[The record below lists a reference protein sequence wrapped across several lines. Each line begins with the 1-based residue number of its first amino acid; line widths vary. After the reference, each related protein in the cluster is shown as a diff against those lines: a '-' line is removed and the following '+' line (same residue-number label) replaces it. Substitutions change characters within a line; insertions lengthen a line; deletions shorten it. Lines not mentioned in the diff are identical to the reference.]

1 MSRSDDRGWQGT
13 GPRFRGG
20 PAANRRRGGFLRRGQ
35 RGLTLVEL
43 MIVVTI
49 IAIIAAVAIA
59 VYQDI
64 VKKSKLAADQ
74 GVVSS
79 LRSAVAI
86 YYGRSNGLFPATFA
100 AVESLVQP
108 APVYNCTV
116 PPTYDKNN
124 GRITFAATARGLP
137 VTDLRDCP

>member
-1 MSRSDDRGWQGT
+1 V
-13 GPRFRGG
+13 
-20 PAANRRRGGFLRRGQ
+20 RGQ
-35 RGLTLVEL
+35 KGLTLVEL

-49 IAIIAAVAIA
+49 IAIIAAVAVA

-86 YYGRSNGLFPATFA
+86 YYGRSNGLFPATFG

-108 APVYNCTV
+108 APVYNCAV
-116 PPTYDKNN
+116 MPAYDKNN
-124 GRITFAATARGLP
+124 GKITFDATIN
-137 VTDLRDCP
+137 DCP

>member
-1 MSRSDDRGWQGT
+1 MSGRDREGMRATDPGS
-13 GPRFRGG
+13 RRLR
-20 PAANRRRGGFLRRGQ
+20 AAIRQRRRSRTCDQ

-49 IAIIAAVAIA
+49 IAIIASVAIA

-74 GVVSS
+74 AIVAS

-86 YYGRSNGLFPATFA
+86 YYGRSNGGFPATMA
-100 AVESLVQP
+100 SVETLVQP
-108 APVYNCTV
+108 TPVYNCSV
-116 PPTYDKNN
+116 SPVYDNAN
-124 GRITFAATARGLP
+124 GKITFTATLG
-137 VTDLRDCP
+137 DCP

>member
-1 MSRSDDRGWQGT
+1 MSEGDPEGMRATAPGSR
-13 GPRFRGG
+13 RLR
-20 PAANRRRGGFLRRGQ
+20 ASIRRGRRSRTRDQ

-74 GVVSS
+74 GVVAS

-86 YYGRSNGLFPATFA
+86 YYGRSNGLFPATMT
-100 AVESLVQP
+100 AVEGLVQP
-108 APVYNCTV
+108 APVYNCSV
-116 PPTYDKNN
+116 PPVYDNAN
-124 GRITFAATARGLP
+124 GKITFSAVLS
-137 VTDLRDCP
+137 DCP

>member
-1 MSRSDDRGWQGT
+1 MRPVDAKRVGRR
-13 GPRFRGG
+13 PRGG
-20 PAANRRRGGFLRRGQ
+20 RLARDE

-43 MIVVTI
+43 MVVVTI
-49 IAIIAAVAIA
+49 IAIIAAISMA

-86 YYGRSNGLFPATFA
+86 YYGKNNGIFPGSRG
-100 AVESLVQP
+100 AVNSLVQP
-108 APVYNCTV
+108 APVFQCTV
-116 PPTYDKNN
+116 
-124 GRITFAATARGLP
+124 LP
-137 VTDLRDCP
+137 VYDATNGKLTFTATLADCP

>member
-1 MSRSDDRGWQGT
+1 MSERDRGEGRAT
-13 GPRFRGG
+13 DASRDLR
-20 PAANRRRGGFLRRGQ
+20 AATRRCRRSRRGDQ

-43 MIVVTI
+43 MVVVTI

-74 GVVSS
+74 GIVSS

-86 YYGRSNGLFPATFA
+86 YYGRSNGLFPVNMAS
-100 AVESLVQP
+100 VEALVQP
-108 APVYNCTV
+108 LPVYNCSV
-116 PPTYDKNN
+116 PPVYDSAN
-124 GRITFAATARGLP
+124 GKLTFTASLA
-137 VTDLRDCP
+137 DCP

>member
-1 MSRSDDRGWQGT
+1 MTERDCDDSGTSDA
-13 GPRFRGG
+13 GPRGLRRMI
-20 PAANRRRGGFLRRGQ
+20 RRRRRSRNRDQ

-49 IAIIAAVAIA
+49 IAIIAAVAMA

-74 GVVSS
+74 GIVAS

-86 YYGRSNGLFPATFA
+86 YYGRSNGLFPATIGS
-100 AVESLVQP
+100 VEGFVQP

-116 PPTYDKNN
+116 APVYYPGN
-124 GRITFAATARGLP
+124 GKIEFTATLA
-137 VTDLRDCP
+137 DCP

>member
-1 MSRSDDRGWQGT
+1 MMTEGRKRRWAGT
-13 GPRFRGG
+13 GPSG
-20 PAANRRRGGFLRRGQ
+20 ASVYCRRRQGRLVRQ
-35 RGLTLVEL
+35 ERGLTLVEL

-64 VKKSKLAADQ
+64 VKKSRLAADQ

-86 YYGRSNGLFPATFA
+86 YYGRTNGLFPGDLP
-100 AVESLVQP
+100 AVEALVTP
-108 APVYNCTV
+108 VPVYNCNV
-116 PPTYDKNN
+116 PPVYDPAN
-124 GRITFAATARGLP
+124 GMITFTATLA
-137 VTDLRDCP
+137 DCS

>member
-1 MSRSDDRGWQGT
+1 MSEPDSEERESTD
-13 GPRFRGG
+13 PEPGG
-20 PAANRRRGGFLRRGQ
+20 IRAMIRRRRRSRKRDQ

-59 VYQDI
+59 IYQDI

-74 GVVSS
+74 GIVSS

-86 YYGRSNGLFPATFA
+86 YYGRSNGLFPATMTS
-100 AVESLVQP
+100 VEALVQP
-108 APVYNCTV
+108 APIYNCTV
-116 PPTYDKNN
+116 PPIYEPAN
-124 GRITFAATARGLP
+124 GKITFTATIG
-137 VTDLRDCP
+137 DCP

>member
-1 MSRSDDRGWQGT
+1 MSDQEREEERATGEQPACPPARGWWRR
-13 GPRFRGG
+13 RFRK
-20 PAANRRRGGFLRRGQ
+20 ADQ

-59 VYQDI
+59 IYQDI

-74 GVVSS
+74 AVVSS

-86 YYGRSNGLFPATFA
+86 YYGKSNGLFPGTMG
-100 AVESLVQP
+100 AVEGLVQP
-108 APVYNCTV
+108 TPVYNCSVV
-116 PPTYDKNN
+116 PAYDSSN
-124 GRITFAATARGLP
+124 GKISFNATI
-137 VTDLRDCP
+137 DDCP

>member
-1 MSRSDDRGWQGT
+1 MSRSAEREWRGI
-13 GPRFRGG
+13 GPRFWGG
-20 PAANRRRGGFLRRGQ
+20 PSGNRRRGAFLVRGQ

-74 GVVSS
+74 GIVSS

-86 YYGRSNGLFPATFA
+86 YYGRSNGLFPTTLM

-116 PPTYDKNN
+116 APSYDKNN
-124 GRITFAATARGLP
+124 GKITFTATAS
-137 VTDLRDCP
+137 DCP

>member
-1 MSRSDDRGWQGT
+1 MSEGDREERWAPDLGS
-13 GPRFRGG
+13 RGLPG
-20 PAANRRRGGFLRRGQ
+20 ATRQRRGSRRRDQ

-43 MIVVTI
+43 MVVVTI

-74 GVVSS
+74 GVVAS

-86 YYGRSNGLFPATFA
+86 YYGRSNGLFPATMTS
-100 AVESLVQP
+100 VEGLVQP
-108 APVYNCTV
+108 APVYNCSV
-116 PPTYDKNN
+116 PPVYDSTN
-124 GRITFAATARGLP
+124 GKITFTATLS
-137 VTDLRDCP
+137 DCP

>member
-1 MSRSDDRGWQGT
+1 MSEQERDEPQATDPGSKSLRGWIW
-13 GPRFRGG
+13 
-20 PAANRRRGGFLRRGQ
+20 RRRRSRKRDQ

-74 GVVSS
+74 GIVSS

-86 YYGRSNGLFPATFA
+86 YYGRSNGLFPGSLG
-100 AVESLVQP
+100 AVEGLVQP

-116 PPTYDKNN
+116 TPTYYPAN
-124 GRITFAATARGLP
+124 GKIAFNATL
-137 VTDLRDCP
+137 TDCP

>member
-1 MSRSDDRGWQGT
+1 MNGSDDRV
-13 GPRFRGG
+13 GPEEDLGFKRGPEARG
-20 PAANRRRGGFLRRGQ
+20 RRRTLRRRQ

-86 YYGRSNGLFPATFA
+86 YYGRSNGLFPGTFG
-100 AVESLVQP
+100 AVESLVTP
-108 APVYNCTV
+108 APVYNCSIV
-116 PPTYDKNN
+116 PAYDKNN
-124 GRITFAATARGLP
+124 GRISFDATLA
-137 VTDLRDCP
+137 DCP

>member
-1 MSRSDDRGWQGT
+1 MMNRRDRGRWRGA
-13 GPRFRGG
+13 GPGF
-20 PAANRRRGGFLRRGQ
+20 GGFLGMTFVRGQ

-74 GVVSS
+74 GIVAS

-86 YYGRSNGLFPATFA
+86 YYGRNNGLFPGSLA
-100 AVESLVQP
+100 AVESLVHP
-108 APVYNCTV
+108 APLYNCSVT
-116 PPTYDKNN
+116 PIYDTLN
-124 GRITFAATARGLP
+124 GKITFSATIN
-137 VTDLRDCP
+137 DCP

>member
-1 MSRSDDRGWQGT
+1 M
-13 GPRFRGG
+13 
-20 PAANRRRGGFLRRGQ
+20 RGQ

-49 IAIIAAVAIA
+49 IAIIAAVAMA

-86 YYGRSNGLFPATFA
+86 YYGRSNGLFPSTFG

-124 GRITFAATARGLP
+124 GRIIFSATVA
-137 VTDLRDCP
+137 DCP

>member
-1 MSRSDDRGWQGT
+1 MSASDQ
-13 GPRFRGG
+13 
-20 PAANRRRGGFLRRGQ
+20 RRRESRPVPRGYSAPRRDRRAPSLRDE

-43 MIVVTI
+43 MVVVTI

-86 YYGRSNGLFPATFA
+86 YYGRSNGLFPGTLG
-100 AVESLVQP
+100 AVESLVTP
-108 APVYNCTV
+108 APIYNCNVT
-116 PPTYDKNN
+116 PGYDSAN
-124 GRITFAATARGLP
+124 GKITFTATLG
-137 VTDLRDCP
+137 DCS

>member
-1 MSRSDDRGWQGT
+1 MSERDSEDREAADPGSRGLWGWI
-13 GPRFRGG
+13 
-20 PAANRRRGGFLRRGQ
+20 RRRRSRKRDQ

-74 GVVSS
+74 GIVSS

-86 YYGRSNGLFPATFA
+86 YYGRNNGVFPGSMGG
-100 AVESLVQP
+100 VEALVQP

-116 PPTYDKNN
+116 APVYDPAN
-124 GRITFAATARGLP
+124 GKISFTATLS
-137 VTDLRDCP
+137 DCP

>member
-1 MSRSDDRGWQGT
+1 
-13 GPRFRGG
+13 
-20 PAANRRRGGFLRRGQ
+20 
-35 RGLTLVEL
+35 

-74 GVVSS
+74 GVVSA

-86 YYGRSNGLFPATFA
+86 YYGRSNGLFPATFG
-100 AVESLVQP
+100 AVEALVQP

-116 PPTYDKNN
+116 APTYDSAN
-124 GRITFAATARGLP
+124 GKITFTASLA
-137 VTDLRDCP
+137 DCP

>member
-1 MSRSDDRGWQGT
+1 MSEIECEERGATDPGS
-13 GPRFRGG
+13 RGLRG
-20 PAANRRRGGFLRRGQ
+20 IRRRRRSWKRDQ

-86 YYGRSNGLFPATFA
+86 YYGRSNGLFPATMA
-100 AVESLVQP
+100 SVEALVQP
-108 APVYNCTV
+108 VPVYNCAV
-116 PPTYDKNN
+116 PPVYEPAN
-124 GRITFAATARGLP
+124 GKITFTATLS
-137 VTDLRDCP
+137 DCP

>member
-1 MSRSDDRGWQGT
+1 MSDQEREEEQAT
-13 GPRFRGG
+13 EPR
-20 PAANRRRGGFLRRGQ
+20 PSQQAKVWWRRRSRKRDQ

-59 VYQDI
+59 IYQDI

-74 GVVSS
+74 GIVSS

-86 YYGRSNGLFPATFA
+86 YYGKSNGLFPASMLGRGS
-100 AVESLVQP
+100 VSSSRRR
-108 APVYNCTV
+108 CTTARV
-116 PPTYDKNN
+116 PPTYDPAN
-124 GRITFAATARGLP
+124 GKITFTATI
-137 VTDLRDCP
+137 DDCP

>member
-1 MSRSDDRGWQGT
+1 MQR
-13 GPRFRGG
+13 
-20 PAANRRRGGFLRRGQ
+20 LRRSRKRDQ

-74 GVVSS
+74 GIVSS

-86 YYGRSNGLFPATFA
+86 YYGRSNGLFPADMTS
-100 AVESLVQP
+100 VEALVQP
-108 APVYNCTV
+108 APVYNCVV
-116 PPTYDKNN
+116 PPVYDPSN
-124 GRITFAATARGLP
+124 GKISFTATL
-137 VTDLRDCP
+137 DDCP

>member
-1 MSRSDDRGWQGT
+1 MSGSDRGGRWGA
-13 GPRFRGG
+13 GPGSRDL
-20 PAANRRRGGFLRRGQ
+20 PAANRRRRGLLAREQ

-49 IAIIAAVAIA
+49 IAIIAGVAMA

-74 GVVSS
+74 GIVSS

-86 YYGRSNGLFPATFA
+86 YYGRTNGIFPGSLG
-100 AVESLVQP
+100 AVEALVQP
-108 APVYNCTV
+108 APVYNCAV
-116 PPTYDKNN
+116 SPTYDTAN
-124 GRITFAATARGLP
+124 GKITFTASLS
-137 VTDLRDCP
+137 DCP

>member
-1 MSRSDDRGWQGT
+1 MSEPDSAAREVPDP
-13 GPRFRGG
+13 GPRGIR
-20 PAANRRRGGFLRRGQ
+20 AMIRRRRRSRKRDQ

-59 VYQDI
+59 IYQDI

-74 GVVSS
+74 GIVSS

-86 YYGRSNGLFPATFA
+86 YYARSNGLFPATMTS
-100 AVESLVQP
+100 VEALVQP
-108 APVYNCTV
+108 APIYNCSV
-116 PPTYDKNN
+116 PPTYEPSN
-124 GRITFAATARGLP
+124 GKITFPATLS
-137 VTDLRDCP
+137 DCP